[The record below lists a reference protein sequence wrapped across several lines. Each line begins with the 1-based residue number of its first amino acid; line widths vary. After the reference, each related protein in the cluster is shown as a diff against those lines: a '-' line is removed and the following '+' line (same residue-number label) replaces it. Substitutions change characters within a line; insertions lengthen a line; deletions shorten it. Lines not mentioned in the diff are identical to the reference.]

1 MIKKIKRQNSNKLLK
16 INLKKNKNPSKKQ
29 MIRKI
34 KIIKNLKVK

>member
-16 INLKKNKNPSKKQ
+16 INLKKNKNLSKKQ

-34 KIIKNLKVK
+34 KIIQNLKVK